1 MLGKIAKTIFGSAN
15 DRFVKK
21 QYKLVQKINAL
32 EADISKLS
40 DEELKNKTEEFRGG
54 GMDAPIDIDLGM
66 EKMECQFTLVDF
78 DAELMKLFGLVDG
91 NAVQV
96 TLRGALCDDNSVTP
110 MVISLRGMY
119 KELDFGKFKAGDKGT
134 LSASVSCRYYKLNI
148 NNSDVIEIDVDNMI
162 RKINGTDVMSEIRDA
177 LGI

>member
-1 MLGKIAKTIFGSAN
+1 MTAK
-15 DRFVKK
+15 V
-21 QYKLVQKINAL
+21 
-32 EADISKLS
+32 
-40 DEELKNKTEEFRGG
+40 LKNFSLFVDGRGYAGKAEEVTPPKLTIKTEEFRGG

-110 MVISLRGMY
+110 IVISLRGMY
-119 KELDFGKFKAGDKGT
+119 KELDFG
-134 LSASVSCRYYKLNI
+134 
-148 NNSDVIEIDVDNMI
+148 
-162 RKINGTDVMSEIRDA
+162 
-177 LGI
+177 

>member
-1 MLGKIAKTIFGSAN
+1 
-15 DRFVKK
+15 
-21 QYKLVQKINAL
+21 
-32 EADISKLS
+32 
-40 DEELKNKTEEFRGG
+40 
-54 GMDAPIDIDLGM
+54 
-66 EKMECQFTLVDF
+66 MECQFTLVDF

-162 RKINGTDVMSEIRDA
+162 RKSTVPTLCLKSEMHWEFNHGKYNKIRTSVSGYRKRNRLSILKYPPFKSKRPFGGFEA
-177 LGI
+177 QFER

>member
-1 MLGKIAKTIFGSAN
+1 MTAK
-15 DRFVKK
+15 V
-21 QYKLVQKINAL
+21 
-32 EADISKLS
+32 
-40 DEELKNKTEEFRGG
+40 LKNFSLFVDGRGYAGKAEEVTPPKLTIKTEEFRGG

-134 LSASVSCRYYKLNI
+134 LSAPVSCRYYKLTI

>member
-1 MLGKIAKTIFGSAN
+1 M
-15 DRFVKK
+15 
-21 QYKLVQKINAL
+21 
-32 EADISKLS
+32 
-40 DEELKNKTEEFRGG
+40 
-54 GMDAPIDIDLGM
+54 
-66 EKMECQFTLVDF
+66 
-78 DAELMKLFGLVDG
+78 
-91 NAVQV
+91 
-96 TLRGALCDDNSVTP
+96 CDDNSVTP